1 MSKHD
6 PDLNP
11 TIDEIESAAADAASF
26 WLNQADRAAIDA
38 YFDPTQRQRAV
49 AGCTIAAGLFF
60 HACRVVDAAEIVAD
74 ALRDVASAIREARQ
88 ATEGSAP

>member
-11 TIDEIESAAADAASF
+11 TIDQIESAAADAAAF
-26 WLNQADRAAIDA
+26 WLDQSDRAAIDA
-38 YFDPTQRQRAV
+38 YFDPKQRQHAV

-60 HACRVVDAAEIVAD
+60 HACRQVDAAELVAD
-74 ALRDVASAIREARQ
+74 ALRDVASAIRETRP
-88 ATEGSAP
+88 ATGSNAT